1 MQQRNI
7 PLKDIRVKGTISS
20 HQWGIVADRG
30 GYYSDNSG
38 YKPQDTD
45 NRFKTVQKKIIV
57 KCDLGVGGERGRVV
71 SRISTS
77 VTATEHKDPIKVIK
91 KWKKI

>member
-1 MQQRNI
+1 MQQRNT
-7 PLKDIRVKGTISS
+7 PLKDIKVKGTISS

-45 NRFKTVQKKIIV
+45 NRFKTVQKKIII

-91 KWKKI
+91 KWKRT